1 MRWSARSRRSRATT
15 TRCSCSRIRPTRHN
29 RARALFQLKRFPEAL
44 RDCERA
50 LALQPDHDEAL
61 RQRSRLLLQLDHFEA
76 ALVSIDKLLETNP
89 EDAKALQLRALSL
102 RESGQFEASLTTI
115 DRALALAPDTY
126 DFLLTRG
133 LLLKAMLRLDE
144 ALVCF
149 DRTVEK
155 RPEEPAG
162 HSNRGMVLADLG
174 QFEAA
179 RAAYDQALTLAPD
192 FVQARWNRALMHL
205 LLGNFTQGWQD
216 YESRWDFEAL
226 NTFREK
232 RDFDVPLWRGCE
244 SLEGKTILLHAE
256 QGLGDTLQFCR
267 YAPLVAAR
275 GARVI
280 LEVQPALAALVA
292 SLPGVA
298 QVVAK
303 GDPLPPFDFHCPLL
317 SLPLACGTDEAS
329 IPAPGAYLRA
339 DGARCAEWAVRLGEK
354 GRPRVG
360 LVWSGNP
367 GHRMDRYRSIACN
380 MLKPLLL
387 DGFEFVSLQ
396 KEVRPLDRLAL
407 QMDGVRQFGEYL
419 RDFSDT
425 AAPVEQMDVVVTVD
439 TSVAHLAGA
448 LGKPV
453 WILLAGGTLVDW
465 RWQMGR
471 EDSPRY
477 PGARL
482 YRQEVPGEW
491 APVLAGWRRTSPHS
505 SGRRG
510 ERPAPPGRTAI
521 G

>member
-1 MRWSARSRRSRATT
+1 M
-15 TRCSCSRIRPTRHN
+15 
-29 RARALFQLKRFPEAL
+29 
-44 RDCERA
+44 
-50 LALQPDHDEAL
+50 
-61 RQRSRLLLQLDHFEA
+61 
-76 ALVSIDKLLETNP
+76 
-89 EDAKALQLRALSL
+89 
-102 RESGQFEASLTTI
+102 TTI

-298 QVVAK
+298 QVVA
-303 GDPLPPFDFHCPLL
+303 
-317 SLPLACGTDEAS
+317 
-329 IPAPGAYLRA
+329 RA
-339 DGARCAEWAVRLGEK
+339 IRCRHSTSTVR
-354 GRPRVG
+354 
-360 LVWSGNP
+360 
-367 GHRMDRYRSIACN
+367 C
-380 MLKPLLL
+380 
-387 DGFEFVSLQ
+387 
-396 KEVRPLDRLAL
+396 
-407 QMDGVRQFGEYL
+407 
-419 RDFSDT
+419 
-425 AAPVEQMDVVVTVD
+425 
-439 TSVAHLAGA
+439 
-448 LGKPV
+448 
-453 WILLAGGTLVDW
+453 
-465 RWQMGR
+465 
-471 EDSPRY
+471 
-477 PGARL
+477 
-482 YRQEVPGEW
+482 
-491 APVLAGWRRTSPHS
+491 
-505 SGRRG
+505 
-510 ERPAPPGRTAI
+510 
-521 G
+521 

>member
-1 MRWSARSRRSRATT
+1 M
-15 TRCSCSRIRPTRHN
+15 
-29 RARALFQLKRFPEAL
+29 
-44 RDCERA
+44 
-50 LALQPDHDEAL
+50 
-61 RQRSRLLLQLDHFEA
+61 
-76 ALVSIDKLLETNP
+76 
-89 EDAKALQLRALSL
+89 
-102 RESGQFEASLTTI
+102 
-115 DRALALAPDTY
+115 
-126 DFLLTRG
+126 
-133 LLLKAMLRLDE
+133 
-144 ALVCF
+144 
-149 DRTVEK
+149 
-155 RPEEPAG
+155 
-162 HSNRGMVLADLG
+162 
-174 QFEAA
+174 
-179 RAAYDQALTLAPD
+179 
-192 FVQARWNRALMHL
+192 
-205 LLGNFTQGWQD
+205 
-216 YESRWDFEAL
+216 
-226 NTFREK
+226 
-232 RDFDVPLWRGCE
+232 
-244 SLEGKTILLHAE
+244 
-256 QGLGDTLQFCR
+256 
-267 YAPLVAAR
+267 
-275 GARVI
+275 
-280 LEVQPALAALVA
+280 
-292 SLPGVA
+292 
-298 QVVAK
+298 
-303 GDPLPPFDFHCPLL
+303 L

-425 AAPVEQMDVVVTVD
+425 AALVEQMDVVVTVD

-471 EDSPRY
+471 EDSPGTRARVCTARRY
-477 PGARL
+477 RASGRRCWP
-482 YRQEVPGEW
+482 
-491 APVLAGWRRTSPHS
+491 GWRRTSPHS